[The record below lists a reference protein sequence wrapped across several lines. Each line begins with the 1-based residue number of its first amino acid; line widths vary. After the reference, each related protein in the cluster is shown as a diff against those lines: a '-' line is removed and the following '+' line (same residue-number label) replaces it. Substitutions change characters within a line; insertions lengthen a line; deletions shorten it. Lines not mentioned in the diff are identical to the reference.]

1 MRGISFSRLRAGTSK
16 LIRDQRGN
24 AMMLTAAAIVP
35 VLGMVGSGVDIGR
48 AYMAQ
53 LRLQQACDAGVLA
66 GRRSMAAGTY
76 TATAKAEANKM
87 FGFNFPDGTY
97 DSSRT
102 QFTSQG
108 QGTANVV
115 GTARTHLPTTVM
127 RIFGKTGFELSV
139 NCTAKLEISNA
150 DIMLVLDVT
159 GSMDTINSG
168 DSVSRIEIG
177 RAHV

>member
-66 GRRSMAAGTY
+66 GRRSMAARIAAPNWSPIMVSVAPSCSPPALG
-76 TATAKAEANKM
+76 
-87 FGFNFPDGTY
+87 
-97 DSSRT
+97 SRLRSVLCCRCCSAAALRAYWVWPSPKPSPT
-102 QFTSQG
+102 PTIWSIRAVSG
-108 QGTANVV
+108 ASR
-115 GTARTHLPTTVM
+115 ART
-127 RIFGKTGFELSV
+127 G
-139 NCTAKLEISNA
+139 
-150 DIMLVLDVT
+150 
-159 GSMDTINSG
+159 
-168 DSVSRIEIG
+168 
-177 RAHV
+177 